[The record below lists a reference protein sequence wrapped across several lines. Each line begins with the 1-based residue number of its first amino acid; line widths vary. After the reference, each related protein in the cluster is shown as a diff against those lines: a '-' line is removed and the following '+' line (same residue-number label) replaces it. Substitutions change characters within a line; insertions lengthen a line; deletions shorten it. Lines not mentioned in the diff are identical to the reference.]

1 MAING
6 TEQLSNL
13 SREGKQN
20 DLPTPTAAEKGASTL
35 HNQSSDKN
43 NPALPYT
50 GPAPLKFQNP
60 LVDSKLDADEVQTT
74 PTATAQAA
82 STLHDTVVEQ
92 KLSTLHDIT
101 SADNIPPL
109 PYKGPAPLKFQRP
122 SVSSNLYGESALTV
136 EKYLDNL
143 PK

>member
-1 MAING
+1 MAINV

-13 SREGKQN
+13 SSELKQN
-20 DLPTPTAAEKGASTL
+20 DIPSPTFA
-35 HNQSSDKN
+35 
-43 NPALPYT
+43 
-50 GPAPLKFQNP
+50 
-60 LVDSKLDADEVQTT
+60 
-74 PTATAQAA
+74 AQAA
-82 STLHDTVVEQ
+82 
-92 KLSTLHDIT
+92 STLHDIT

>member
-20 DLPTPTAAEKGASTL
+20 DIPSPTDPT
-35 HNQSSDKN
+35 
-43 NPALPYT
+43 LPYK

-74 PTATAQAA
+74 PTMAEQAQ
-82 STLHDTVVEQ
+82 
-92 KLSTLHDIT
+92 STLHDIT

>member
-20 DLPTPTAAEKGASTL
+20 DIPSPTFAAQAASTL
-35 HNQSSDKN
+35 HKQSSDKN
-43 NPALPYT
+43 NPVLPYT
-50 GPAPLKFQNP
+50 GPAPLEFQNP

-82 STLHDTVVEQ
+82 
-92 KLSTLHDIT
+92 STLHDIT

>member
-1 MAING
+1 MANSILG
-6 TEQLSNL
+6 QQLTSNL
-13 SREGKQN
+13 SPEGTGQN
-20 DLPTPTAAEKGASTL
+20 VEPTVAAQGASTL
-35 HNQSSDKN
+35 HKQSSQND

-50 GPAPLKFQNP
+50 GPAPFKFQNP

-74 PTATAQAA
+74 PTVA
-82 STLHDTVVEQ
+82 EQ

-109 PYKGPAPLKFQRP
+109 PYKGPAPLKFQDP
-122 SVSSNLYGESALTV
+122 LVDSLLNGESALTRV
-136 EKYLDNL
+136 KYIDNL